1 MNKRLAELLAEMNTA
16 NAASNAA
23 WVHHGATTKAADAAY
38 AAAAAAH
45 DAYIIAYESTQ
56 AATKAYAA
64 ALKK

>member
-1 MNKRLAELLAEMNTA
+1 MNAA